1 MILKITLTALD
12 VLNIKL
18 NLMKSK
24 LLLILTFVFLN
35 TDVYSQKKQKNKQK
49 TEAGEILKDG
59 KDIAVKAFNWIVD
72 KFPRKHKIPKT
83 YIPVSEITQT
93 TRDSFN
99 KIQIIKETKTKLELK
114 VLYPRITPSK
124 GFVSFQ
130 LGDFTYFRY
139 LKDVSIDD
147 IESIILR
154 SADGSECYV
163 EKFRLIPK
171 NDIKRNYSFIL
182 DHSGSMGGRRAN
194 ELQTSVFNAIKKD
207 LIFKNTKKSKYSVYK
222 FDHKNRRIVSSNNI
236 DEIEKYM
243 MPSNK
248 LKGFGGGTAIKDAI
262 LSGVEDLSLD
272 KDSETKIMILF
283 TDGETNSDVSIMPM
297 SDIIKKAL
305 VNNINIV
312 TVAFGSHL
320 SKSYLENISL
330 NSGGSLYWIYNES
343 EFEQLFDNVLSD
355 VNLSYDLE
363 FSPCMFGEEIEIE
376 LKVKGIEST
385 VSGKTIFR
393 SPADEGFS
401 IDVNIL
407 FKNGAWTIQKINYDK
422 LDQLVQ
428 LMNYRPDMK
437 ILVEGHTD
445 KLGSEKTNQWLSEK
459 RANSVKEYLL
469 KKGISEYRIETK
481 GFGSSKPAYSYYNSD
496 VNELNRRIEIVI
508 TN

>member
-1 MILKITLTALD
+1 MKT
-12 VLNIKL
+12 KL
-18 NLMKSK
+18 F
-24 LLLILTFVFLN
+24 LIVTFIFLCTN
-35 TDVYSQKKQKNKQK
+35 VYAQKKQINKSK

-93 TRDSFN
+93 TRDSFSN
-99 KIQIIKETKTKLELK
+99 VQIIKDTKTKLELK
-114 VLYPRITPSK
+114 VLYPRITPTK

-147 IESIILR
+147 IESLILR

-171 NDIKRNYSFIL
+171 KDIKRNYSFIL
-182 DHSGSMGGRRAN
+182 DHSGSMGGKRAN
-194 ELQTSVFNAIKKD
+194 ELQKSVFNAIKKD
-207 LIFKNTKKSKYSVYK
+207 LIYKNSKISKYSVYK
-222 FDHKNRRIVSSNNI
+222 FDHKNSRIVSSNNI

-272 KDSETKIMILF
+272 KDSESKIMILF
-283 TDGETNSDVSIMPM
+283 TDGETNSDSSMMPM

-305 VNNINIV
+305 ENNINIV

-320 SKSYLENISL
+320 SKSYLENISS

-376 LKVKGIEST
+376 LKVKGIES
-385 VSGKTIFR
+385 SIIGKTVFR

-401 IDVNIL
+401 IDLNLL
-407 FKNGAWTIQKINYDK
+407 FENGSWTVQENDFKK

-428 LMNYRPDMK
+428 LMNYRPEMK

-445 KLGSEKTNQWLSEK
+445 KLGAEKTNIYISNK
-459 RANSVKEYLL
+459 RASSVKSYLL
-469 KKGISEYRIETK
+469 KKGINIKRIETK